1 MQFESSLQHWGIKGM
16 KWGVRRYQ
24 NKDGTL
30 TDAGKKRYS
39 RDIQDNK
46 SKKKDNRIDTST
58 PDPRRW
64 AREDLERTGRVIDA
78 TSKIVRQAQ
87 DVERNTSSK
96 PTKKKLDLSNMTD
109 KELQDRINREMLE
122 RRYNDLFAPE
132 ETPTVSKGRTAARD
146 ILETAGTVLG
156 VAGSA
161 VSLALAISQ
170 LRGK

>member
-1 MQFESSLQHWGIKGM
+1 MRYENSLQHWGIKGM

-30 TDAGKKRYS
+30 TEAGKKRYS
-39 RDIQDNK
+39 RDIQENK
-46 SKKKDNRIDTST
+46 SKKKDSRIDTSN

-87 DVERNTSSK
+87 DVERSTVPKS
-96 PTKKKLDLSNMTD
+96 TKKRLDLSNMTD

>member
-78 TSKIVRQAQ
+78 TSKIVKQAQ

-96 PTKKKLDLSNMTD
+96 STKKKLDLSNMTD
-109 KELQDRINREMLE
+109 KELSDRINREMLE

-132 ETPTVSKGRTAARD
+132 EEPKVSKGREAVRD
-146 ILETAGTVLG
+146 ALDVAGTVLG

-161 VSLALAISQ
+161 VSLALAINQ
-170 LRGK
+170 LKGS

>member
-109 KELQDRINREMLE
+109 KELSDRINREMLE

-132 ETPTVSKGRTAARD
+132 ETPTVSKGREAVRD
-146 ILETAGTVLG
+146 VLDVAGTVLG

-161 VSLALAISQ
+161 ASLALAINQ
-170 LRGK
+170 LKGS

>member
-64 AREDLERTGRVIDA
+64 AREDLERTGRVIDT
-78 TSKIVRQAQ
+78 TSKIVKQAQ

-96 PTKKKLDLSNMTD
+96 STKKKLDLSNMTD
-109 KELQDRINREMLE
+109 KELSDRINREMLE

-132 ETPTVSKGRTAARD
+132 EEPKVSKGREAVRD
-146 ILETAGTVLG
+146 ALNVAGTVLG

-161 VSLALAISQ
+161 VSLALAINQ
-170 LRGK
+170 LKGS

>member
-39 RDIQDNK
+39 RDIQENK
-46 SKKKDNRIDTST
+46 SKKKDNRIDTSN

-87 DVERNTSSK
+87 DVERSTVPKS
-96 PTKKKLDLSNMTD
+96 TKKRLDLSNMTD

-132 ETPTVSKGRTAARD
+132 EIPTVSKGRTAARD

>member
-39 RDIQDNK
+39 RDIQENK
-46 SKKKDNRIDTST
+46 SKKKDNRIDTSN

-78 TSKIVRQAQ
+78 TSKIVKQAQ

-109 KELQDRINREMLE
+109 KELSDRINREMLE

-132 ETPTVSKGRTAARD
+132 EEPKVSKGREAVRD
-146 ILETAGTVLG
+146 ALDVAGTVLG

-161 VSLALAISQ
+161 VSLALAINQ
-170 LRGK
+170 LKGS

>member
-64 AREDLERTGRVIDA
+64 AREDLERTGRVIDT
-78 TSKIVRQAQ
+78 TSKIVKQAQ

-109 KELQDRINREMLE
+109 KELSDRINREMLE

-132 ETPTVSKGRTAARD
+132 EELKVSKGREAVRD
-146 ILETAGTVLG
+146 ALDVAGTVLG

-161 VSLALAISQ
+161 VSLALAINQ
-170 LRGK
+170 LKGS

>member
-39 RDIQDNK
+39 RDIQENK
-46 SKKKDNRIDTST
+46 SKKKDNRIDTSN

-87 DVERNTSSK
+87 DVERSTAPKSSK
-96 PTKKKLDLSNMTD
+96 KRMDLSKMTD

-132 ETPTVSKGRTAARD
+132 ETQTVSKGREAVKD
-146 ILETAGTVLG
+146 ILDTAGTVLG

-161 VSLALAISQ
+161 VSLALAINQ
-170 LRGK
+170 LKGS

>member
-46 SKKKDNRIDTST
+46 SNT

-64 AREDLERTGRVIDA
+64 AREDLERTGRVIDT
-78 TSKIVRQAQ
+78 TSKIVKQAQ

-109 KELQDRINREMLE
+109 KELSDRINREMLE

-132 ETPTVSKGRTAARD
+132 EELKVSRGREAVRD
-146 ILETAGTVLG
+146 ALDVAGTVLG

-161 VSLALAISQ
+161 VSLALAINQ
-170 LRGK
+170 LKGG

>member
-46 SKKKDNRIDTST
+46 SKKKDSRIDTSN

-109 KELQDRINREMLE
+109 KELSDRINREMLE

-132 ETPTVSKGRTAARD
+132 EKPKVSKGREAVRD
-146 ILETAGTVLG
+146 ALDVAGTVLG

-161 VSLALAISQ
+161 VSLALAINQ
-170 LRGK
+170 LKGS

>member
-64 AREDLERTGRVIDA
+64 AREDLERTGRVIDT
-78 TSKIVRQAQ
+78 TSKIVKQAQ

-109 KELQDRINREMLE
+109 KELSDRINREMLE

-132 ETPTVSKGRTAARD
+132 EEPKVSKGREAVRD
-146 ILETAGTVLG
+146 ALDVAGTVLG

-161 VSLALAISQ
+161 VSLALAINQ
-170 LRGK
+170 LKGS

>member
-39 RDIQDNK
+39 RDIQENK
-46 SKKKDNRIDTST
+46 SKKKDNRIDTSN

-64 AREDLERTGRVIDA
+64 AREDLERTGRVIDT
-78 TSKIVRQAQ
+78 TSKIVKQAQ

-96 PTKKKLDLSNMTD
+96 PAKKKLDLSNMTD
-109 KELQDRINREMLE
+109 KELSDRINREMLE

-132 ETPTVSKGRTAARD
+132 EAPKVSKGREAVRD
-146 ILETAGTVLG
+146 ALDVAGTVLG

-161 VSLALAISQ
+161 VSLALAINQ
-170 LRGK
+170 LKGS

>member
-1 MQFESSLQHWGIKGM
+1 MRYENSLQHWGIKGM

-30 TDAGKKRYS
+30 TEAGKKRYS
-39 RDIQDNK
+39 RDIQENK
-46 SKKKDNRIDTST
+46 SRKKENRIDTSN

-87 DVERNTSSK
+87 DVERSTAPKS
-96 PTKKKLDLSNMTD
+96 TKKRLDLSSMTD

-161 VSLALAISQ
+161 VSLALAIGQ

>member
-39 RDIQDNK
+39 
-46 SKKKDNRIDTST
+46 KDNRIDTST

-78 TSKIVRQAQ
+78 TSKIVKQAQ

-96 PTKKKLDLSNMTD
+96 STKKKLDLSNMTD
-109 KELQDRINREMLE
+109 KELSDRINREMLE

-132 ETPTVSKGRTAARD
+132 ETPTVSKGRETVKD
-146 ILETAGTVLG
+146 ILDTAGTVLA

-161 VSLALAISQ
+161 VSLALAINQ
-170 LRGK
+170 LKGS

>member
-39 RDIQDNK
+39 RDIQENK
-46 SKKKDNRIDTST
+46 SKKKDNRIDTSN

-96 PTKKKLDLSNMTD
+96 PTKKKLDLANMTD

-132 ETPTVSKGRTAARD
+132 ETPTVSKGRETVKD
-146 ILETAGTVLG
+146 ILDTAGTVLG

-161 VSLALAISQ
+161 VSLALAINQ
-170 LRGK
+170 LKGS

>member
-1 MQFESSLQHWGIKGM
+1 MRYENSLQHWGIKGM

-30 TDAGKKRYS
+30 TEAGKKRYS
-39 RDIQDNK
+39 RDIQENK
-46 SKKKDNRIDTST
+46 SKKKDNRIDTSN

-78 TSKIVRQAQ
+78 TSKIVKQAQ

-109 KELQDRINREMLE
+109 KELSDRINREMLE

-132 ETPTVSKGRTAARD
+132 EKPKVSKGREAVRD
-146 ILETAGTVLG
+146 ALDVAGTVLG
-156 VAGSA
+156 VVGSA
-161 VSLALAISQ
+161 VSLALAINQ
-170 LRGK
+170 LKGS

>member
-1 MQFESSLQHWGIKGM
+1 MRYENSLQHWGIEGM

-30 TDAGKKRYS
+30 TEAGKKRYS
-39 RDIQDNK
+39 RDIQENK
-46 SKKKDNRIDTST
+46 SKKKDSRIDTSN

-87 DVERNTSSK
+87 DVERSTVPKS
-96 PTKKKLDLSNMTD
+96 TKKRLDLSNMTD

-132 ETPTVSKGRTAARD
+132 ETPTVSKGRTTARD

-161 VSLALAISQ
+161 VSLALAIGQ

>member
-46 SKKKDNRIDTST
+46 SKKKDNRIDTSN

-78 TSKIVRQAQ
+78 TSKIVKQAQ

-109 KELQDRINREMLE
+109 KELSDRINREMLE

-132 ETPTVSKGRTAARD
+132 EEPKVSKGREAVRD
-146 ILETAGTVLG
+146 ALDVAGTVLG

-161 VSLALAISQ
+161 VSLALAINQ
-170 LRGK
+170 LKGS

>member
-1 MQFESSLQHWGIKGM
+1 MQYESSLQHYGIKGM

-78 TSKIVRQAQ
+78 TSKIVKQAQ

-109 KELQDRINREMLE
+109 KELSDRINREMLE

-132 ETPTVSKGRTAARD
+132 EEPKVSKGREAVRD
-146 ILETAGTVLG
+146 VLDVAGTVLG

-161 VSLALAISQ
+161 VSLALAINQ
-170 LRGK
+170 LKGS

>member
-39 RDIQDNK
+39 RDIQENK

-109 KELQDRINREMLE
+109 KELSDRINREMLE

-132 ETPTVSKGRTAARD
+132 EEPKVSKGREAVRD
-146 ILETAGTVLG
+146 ALDVAGTVLG

-161 VSLALAISQ
+161 VSLALAINQ
-170 LRGK
+170 LKGS

>member
-39 RDIQDNK
+39 RDIQENK
-46 SKKKDNRIDTST
+46 SKKKDNRIDTSN

-64 AREDLERTGRVIDA
+64 AREDLERTGRVIDT
-78 TSKIVRQAQ
+78 TSKIVKQAQ
-87 DVERNTSSK
+87 DVERSTSPKSSK
-96 PTKKKLDLSNMTD
+96 KRMDLSKMTD

-132 ETPTVSKGRTAARD
+132 ETPTVSKGRETVKD
-146 ILETAGTVLG
+146 ILDTAGTVLA

-161 VSLALAISQ
+161 VSLALAINQ
-170 LRGK
+170 LKGS

>member
-1 MQFESSLQHWGIKGM
+1 MRYENSLQHWGIKGM

-30 TDAGKKRYS
+30 TEAGKKRYS
-39 RDIQDNK
+39 RDIQENK
-46 SKKKDNRIDTST
+46 SKKKDSRIDTSN

-87 DVERNTSSK
+87 DVERSTVPKS
-96 PTKKKLDLSNMTD
+96 TKKRLDLLNMTD